1 MRRMQVFENGTDQPL
16 ILFLE
21 PYTTRYRVMPGE
33 AYTLFYDDSSEADGS
48 DAPLRIV
55 HVREG
60 ENPQISIYT
69 DESDM
74 YLADG
79 TEAVPDYTS

>member
-1 MRRMQVFENGTDQPL
+1 VRRRQVFENATDQPL

-33 AYTLFYDDSSEADGS
+33 AYTLFYDDEAEVDGS

-55 HVREG
+55 YVLEG
-60 ENPQISIYT
+60 QCPQISIYT

-79 TEAVPDYTS
+79 TQAAPDYQF